1 MRRGQRGLTLIEI
14 ALAVSIL
21 AIMGTLTFGT
31 IARSWDAY
39 EIVSARDARF
49 HNVRTALNR
58 MARDISM
65 AFITEPQRTI
75 DEDDQWKTIFKA
87 KDSSP
92 FYELHFTAFSH
103 QVRLTDAKESDQSEI
118 SYFGDNDEDD
128 RNQLNLMRREDNRLD
143 SEPEEGGPSF
153 ILAEDIKS
161 LKLRFWDAKDDDW
174 TDEWDTEDKEYEGRL
189 PTIVEIKMTF
199 EDDNGEEIT
208 LVTKTRIFMP
218 YLLR

>member
-1 MRRGQRGLTLIEI
+1 
-14 ALAVSIL
+14 
-21 AIMGTLTFGT
+21 
-31 IARSWDAY
+31 
-39 EIVSARDARF
+39 
-49 HNVRTALNR
+49 
-58 MARDISM
+58 
-65 AFITEPQRTI
+65 
-75 DEDDQWKTIFKA
+75 
-87 KDSSP
+87 
-92 FYELHFTAFSH
+92 
-103 QVRLTDAKESDQSEI
+103 
-118 SYFGDNDEDD
+118 
-128 RNQLNLMRREDNRLD
+128 MRREDNRLD

-174 TDEWDTEDKEYEGRL
+174 TDEWDTEDKEFAGRL